1 MSEDPLPYGLY
12 FRDALCGVMRR
23 ALSVVAERGLP
34 DNHYFHIT
42 FRTDHPGVEMPKAL
56 RQQYP
61 TEMAIIL
68 QHVFQDLEVDD
79 AGISVTLSF
88 NRVQQRLTVPF
99 DSVTKF
105 QDPPANIEL
114 KFPGA
119 EQTPGLQAETSA
131 DRAGSA
137 PGTAAVDAEG
147 GEKPAESG
155 SEKGG
160 NVIAFE
166 NFRKS

>member
-12 FRDALCGVMRR
+12 FRDALCRVMRR

-34 DNHYFHIT
+34 DNHFFHIT
-42 FRTDHPGVEMPKAL
+42 FRTDHPRVVMHKAL

-68 QHVFQDLEVDD
+68 QHVFHDLEVDD
-79 AGISVTLSF
+79 AGFSVTLSF
-88 NRVQQRLTVPF
+88 NKVQQRLTVPF

-114 KFPGA
+114 VLPDSELRLA
-119 EQTPGLQAETSA
+119 LQAEA
-131 DRAGSA
+131 DPEGAGRGPA
-137 PGTAAVDAEG
+137 TVGTDAEG
-147 GEKPAESG
+147 REKPAESG
-155 SEKGG
+155 SEKRG